1 MSSKWITSLFKS
13 VVLTAALVTPFAASA
28 FTEGTD
34 YMVLEKPIPHAD
46 KSPINGF
53 GFSCPSCY

>member
-28 FTEGTD
+28 FTEAQIIWFWRNRFL
-34 YMVLEKPIPHAD
+34 MRIKR
-46 KSPINGF
+46 
-53 GFSCPSCY
+53 

>member
-28 FTEGTD
+28 FTDGHRLYGSGETD
-34 YMVLEKPIPHAD
+34 
-46 KSPINGF
+46 S
-53 GFSCPSCY
+53 

>member
-28 FTEGTD
+28 
-34 YMVLEKPIPHAD
+34 
-46 KSPINGF
+46 
-53 GFSCPSCY
+53 